1 MTGQITATPAAPRA
15 RRRWRGTR
23 TAAAVFIVLMAGAVR
38 SAVGAAP
45 AAPVAKP
52 PAAAGEQAR
61 EARALG
67 AGRFGIVHV
76 YVPAGKPQSVAI
88 FVSGD
93 GGWELGVINMARA
106 LRDMGA
112 VVIGVDVTHYFASL
126 HHAAQRA
133 DAHCEMIAA
142 DFESLSHQVQKQ
154 IGMSEYHVPV
164 LVGYS
169 SGASVVYAALVQSPP
184 GTLLGA
190 LSLGFCADQDF
201 GGAQLCPGNGLRYT
215 QNAQHELVLE
225 PAANLQ
231 QPWIALQGQKDRV
244 CDPHAA
250 DEFAAH
256 VAGGAVVKLPLVGHG
271 FSVERNW
278 MPQFRAAYARLAAPP
293 PPVAVAAPEISDLPL
308 QEVHAAGPAQEFALL
323 LTGDGGWAGLDQ
335 ELAAR
340 LAAEGVPTVALNSLK
355 YFWTPRTPQ
364 QTAEDVARVLRHYL
378 AAWNAQ
384 RVLMIGYSFGAD
396 LLPFVVNR
404 LPPDLRA
411 RVASVSLLGIDAHA
425 SFEVHV
431 AEWVGGDEGGPPTRP
446 ELAEITGLPVLCI
459 YGEGETDSICPQM
472 PPGTVTREQIGKGHH
487 FSGEYALLADRILS
501 FARAS
506 TP

>member
-1 MTGQITATPAAPRA
+1 
-15 RRRWRGTR
+15 
-23 TAAAVFIVLMAGAVR
+23 
-38 SAVGAAP
+38 
-45 AAPVAKP
+45 
-52 PAAAGEQAR
+52 
-61 EARALG
+61 
-67 AGRFGIVHV
+67 
-76 YVPAGKPQSVAI
+76 
-88 FVSGD
+88 
-93 GGWELGVINMARA
+93 
-106 LRDMGA
+106 
-112 VVIGVDVTHYFASL
+112 
-126 HHAAQRA
+126 
-133 DAHCEMIAA
+133 
-142 DFESLSHQVQKQ
+142 
-154 IGMSEYHVPV
+154 
-164 LVGYS
+164 
-169 SGASVVYAALVQSPP
+169 
-184 GTLLGA
+184 
-190 LSLGFCADQDF
+190 
-201 GGAQLCPGNGLRYT
+201 
-215 QNAQHELVLE
+215 
-225 PAANLQ
+225 
-231 QPWIALQGQKDRV
+231 
-244 CDPHAA
+244 
-250 DEFAAH
+250 
-256 VAGGAVVKLPLVGHG
+256 
-271 FSVERNW
+271 
-278 MPQFRAAYARLAAPP
+278 
-293 PPVAVAAPEISDLPL
+293 
-308 QEVHAAGPAQEFALL
+308 VHAAGPAQEFALL

-396 LLPFVVNR
+396 VLPFVVNR